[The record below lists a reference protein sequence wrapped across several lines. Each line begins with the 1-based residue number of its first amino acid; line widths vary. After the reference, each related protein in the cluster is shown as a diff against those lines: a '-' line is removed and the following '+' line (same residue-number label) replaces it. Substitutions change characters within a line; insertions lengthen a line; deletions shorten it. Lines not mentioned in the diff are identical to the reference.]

1 MPATE
6 PWEYISKAEA
16 LLERLNDAVDWSEIE
31 PSAVLEDDEDEDPE

>member
-16 LLERLNDAVDWSEIE
+16 LLERFNDAVDWSEIE
-31 PSAVLEDDEDEDPE
+31 PAAVLDEDEDEDEE